1 MLCRTKYNYFFN
13 EEEKIKQA
21 IKKWKNKEVEIKK
34 WKKAKKR

>member
-1 MLCRTKYNYFFN
+1 MRSK
-13 EEEKIKQA
+13 KIKQA

>member
-1 MLCRTKYNYFFN
+1 MRRK
-13 EEEKIKQA
+13 KIKQA